1 MMLETLL
8 GGLLGGIFRLI
19 PEVLKFFDR
28 KNDRAHELAMMD
40 KNLEEEKLR
49 GANQLAVQQE
59 VTYGKGLDALSAAVE
74 AQGKLTGIKFVDGLS
89 ALVRP
94 VVTYWFMGIYMMVK
108 TTGIYMTAHTTGD
121 WSTAI
126 NTAWTSD
133 DMAIFAGIL
142 NFWFLS
148 RVFDRNRVH

>member
-1 MMLETLL
+1 MLETLL